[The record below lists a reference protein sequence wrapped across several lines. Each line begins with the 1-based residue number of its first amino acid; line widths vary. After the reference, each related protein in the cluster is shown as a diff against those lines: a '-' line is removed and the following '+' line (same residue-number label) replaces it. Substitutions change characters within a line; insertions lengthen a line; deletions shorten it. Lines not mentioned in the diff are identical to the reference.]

1 LRAIRRGATKV
12 ITGGGVVERYDLASD
27 PNETNDLAVATPP
40 VSLLARLEEWTED
53 DEVEAK
59 LATLDELRDPTRR
72 HVLRTLGYSASRSI
86 SGARPHPREALPEWL
101 RAQDAKDTLRAAAG
115 AIAQQR
121 YEEAIR
127 LATECLAVLPRNAEV
142 AERLD
147 ELPDEQRL
155 QLTGVN
161 VEYQPADE
169 TAWSISAARGSS
181 PRDGSLLDLV
191 GNVQMRSVPADGSK
205 PRTIS
210 TESLRFWPDTSKVET
225 EAPVSFRVGDWQVD
239 GVGLRAD
246 LKEDTLEL
254 ESSHGIFAPH

>member
-1 LRAIRRGATKV
+1 VRNTVVTLLLALVAAALWLATWQPQSVAPAVERSGDAQPLGFYVRGARM
-12 ITGGGVVERYDLASD
+12 TGTD
-27 PNETNDLAVATPP
+27 
-40 VSLLARLEEWTED
+40 EEGRVTY
-53 DEVEAK
+53 
-59 LATLDELRDPTRR
+59 R
-72 HVLRTLGYSASRSI
+72 VL
-86 SGARPHPREALPEWL
+86 
-101 RAQDAKDTLRAAAG
+101 
-115 AIAQQR
+115 
-121 YEEAIR
+121 
-127 LATECLAVLPRNAEV
+127 